1 MRNAVDEED
10 SEDDE
15 VISLVFS
22 LLEETNFSLCSLL
35 EEKRHAESNV
45 ATSNSDILNIFFIMF
60 TPFFKF
66 IYLAFISIIFSV
78 ASRERLERPTY
89 SFEDCCSIQLNYRDT
104 YLD

>member
-35 EEKRHAESNV
+35 EEERHAESNV
-45 ATSNSDILNIFFIMF
+45 ATSNSCLLYTSNLFHSW
-60 TPFFKF
+60 KQ
-66 IYLAFISIIFSV
+66 
-78 ASRERLERPTY
+78 
-89 SFEDCCSIQLNYRDT
+89 SFYIHQFAHHIH
-104 YLD
+104 

>member
-1 MRNAVDEED
+1 MFFTVSRMRNAVDEED

-22 LLEETNFSLCSLL
+22 LLEE
-35 EEKRHAESNV
+35 ERHAESNV

>member
-35 EEKRHAESNV
+35 EEERHAESNV
-45 ATSNSDILNIFFIMF
+45 ATSNSDI
-60 TPFFKF
+60 
-66 IYLAFISIIFSV
+66 
-78 ASRERLERPTY
+78 
-89 SFEDCCSIQLNYRDT
+89 
-104 YLD
+104 